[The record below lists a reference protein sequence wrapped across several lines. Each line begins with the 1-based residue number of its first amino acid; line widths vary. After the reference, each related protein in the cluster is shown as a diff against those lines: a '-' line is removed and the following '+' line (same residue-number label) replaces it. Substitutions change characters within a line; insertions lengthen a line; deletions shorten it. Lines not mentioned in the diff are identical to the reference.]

1 MKLKN
6 SFKLAPLASL
16 AAIGTLG
23 LGFTP
28 AQAAIVTSGCASETS
43 CTLAELLDGG
53 GIQVGDKLFSE
64 WFIQEASDG
73 FDPAQVTITGLDD
86 DPLNPGLS
94 YDFSNQIVG
103 DQTTEGGLGVFFG
116 FSVDVLDPSF
126 RVKHSSLSLTDGEV
140 TGSGGVVAFSSI
152 TDLLGNTLIDTAL
165 IVGKVP
171 EEEILFSEAE
181 FDPQSSIGVTTAATG
196 GINAEEEGTFSLKSF
211 EQRFSQTSAVP
222 EGSTSLSVLFGAG
235 AVVGGSTLSGW
246 LKSKRKN
253 LK

>member
-28 AQAAIVTSGCASETS
+28 AQAAIVTSGCASGTS

-53 GIQVGDKLFSE
+53 AIQVGDKLFGGWVIDGASE
-64 WFIQEASDG
+64 G
-73 FDPAQVTITGLDD
+73 FDPTQVTVTGLDD

-94 YDFSNQIVG
+94 YDFGDQIVG
-103 DQTTEGGLGVFFG
+103 DQTTEDPLGVIFG
-116 FSVDVLDPSF
+116 FFVDVLDPNF
-126 RVKHSSLSLTDGEV
+126 QVKHSSLSLTDGEV
-140 TGSGGVVAFSSI
+140 TGSGIVQGASVIFGEDGFIA
-152 TDLLGNTLIDTAL
+152 DPLI
-165 IVGKVP
+165 IGKIP

-181 FDPQSSIGVTTAATG
+181 FDPQSSIGVSTGATG
-196 GINAEEEGTFSLKSF
+196 DADPELGEGTFSLKSF
-211 EQRFSQTSAVP
+211 EQRFSQTPAVP